1 MLISYQVKVEEVM
14 QMHSYNHFLLLLIS
28 LGAVLHHHLIVISVS
43 FESA

>member
-28 LGAVLHHHLIVISVS
+28 LGAVFIMAYTATQNH
-43 FESA
+43 